1 MYIKPLLKNIATF
14 KICIKYR
21 YLLFSYQKMSL
32 FDEKIKGR
40 NYISLIYICKFE
52 TFSKT
57 GIYTHINIYIIYDIY
72 NL

>member
-40 NYISLIYICKFE
+40 NIFKNGY
-52 TFSKT
+52 
-57 GIYTHINIYIIYDIY
+57 IYTHKYIY
-72 NL
+72 NI

>member
-1 MYIKPLLKNIATF
+1 
-14 KICIKYR
+14 
-21 YLLFSYQKMSL
+21 MSL

-40 NYISLIYICKFE
+40 NYIYLIYICKFE

-72 NL
+72 IIHNIMYNL